1 MVEIK
6 FELESSLS
14 KEDFFGIR
22 SDPEHT
28 QKLVP
33 EILTFFKLIS
43 ADGENK
49 TYEEH
54 STFNGFTTK
63 STVKHILDFPNS
75 QEIQIIDGD
84 IKDTVFKEIFESLP
98 NGGSKLTVKVDMK
111 LSGPFWM
118 MGFFA
123 INMIKNSIKE
133 FYIVLEESQRKY
145 LKLN

>member
-28 QKLVP
+28 QKIVP
-33 EILTFFKLIS
+33 EILTYFKLIS
-43 ADGENK
+43 TDGENK

-54 STFNGFTTK
+54 SNFNGFTTK
-63 STVKHILDFPNS
+63 STVKHILDFPNTH
-75 QEIQIIDGD
+75 EIQIIAGD
-84 IKDTVFKEIFESLP
+84 IKGTVIKEIFESLP
-98 NGGSKLTVKVDMK
+98 NGGSKLTVKVDMI
-111 LSGPFWM
+111 LSGPFRF
-118 MGFFA
+118 MGLFV
-123 INMIKNSIKE
+123 INMIKNSIRD
-133 FYIVLEESQRKY
+133 FYVVLEESQRKY